1 MFDAPLVRR
10 DFLRV
15 AGAGLMA
22 YRMGGSRAFAEP
34 GTKDADAK
42 TPVDLDPLDCR
53 WTFGNHEPISMYRRI
68 GQASTGGIEGN
79 ALWLEDWHHWFDS
92 EDCPR
97 LMHELGLNIL
107 HSRFYKGMG
116 WQFESKDFPN
126 VKRFVENCH
135 KHGVRALAY
144 VQFSTL
150 YYETMQVEVPDLAD
164 WVAIDEHGRKRTYHN
179 SYFRWLPCINAPG
192 FEPYLA
198 RMIRIAL
205 TEGGFDGIMFDN
217 CFAPPCYCPRCVAL
231 FREYLAREPHPEQ
244 VFGIPTVDHVLPPP
258 PRKYGE
264 LLDPIGQRWRAFRC
278 ERLTALF
285 RRLYE
290 VGKACKPSAIMSG
303 NIAAIRRADMAGGV
317 ALVPSDLQDCFDLFV
332 SQSGNEP
339 GLRDGCIIN
348 RVREMKLAQALDTH
362 ILALSDSDAG
372 ISRDAESKY
381 VLNLMENAVFGGIPT
396 DRTVLRAD
404 PDMVS
409 QELVKF
415 RRPLLKKF
423 DAAVRAGREGLKLPT
438 YAPVR
443 LLYSRESEM
452 FSEQSHR
459 ALLAAEEILL
469 RHHVPFG
476 LLPTE
481 ARTELRIPADCE
493 LLVVSDQACLCD
505 AQVTALLRFAQ
516 RGGSLIVTG
525 QSGLHDAWYR
535 QRRTNPLAALADCP
549 TAIRRD
555 SVDTAP
561 VRGAGWTIRV
571 AAPNDDGRRLL
582 ADLEK
587 LWTAPIRID
596 APETVF
602 AEVKLGERQAA
613 VHLLN
618 YASEPVAAGVRIAVR
633 PELLGSCDGAF
644 AAPMEDVAST
654 RLTVAKQ
661 PDGQSCLTLPGFHDY
676 AVVTLTRIIHDR

>member
-1 MFDAPLVRR
+1 MPDTTRLIRR

-15 AGAGLMA
+15 AGAGLIA
-22 YRMGGSRAFAEP
+22 GRLWNNHAAGELATFQAGS
-34 GTKDADAK
+34 K
-42 TPVDLDPLDCR
+42 TRVDLNPLDCR

-68 GQASTGGIEGN
+68 GNPSTGGIVGN
-79 ALWLEDWHHWFDS
+79 SLWLDEWHHWFDS
-92 EDCPR
+92 EDCPQ
-97 LMHELGLNIL
+97 LMQELGLNIV

-126 VKRFVENCH
+126 VKRFVANCH
-135 KHGVRALAY
+135 KHRVRTLAY

-150 YYETMQVEVPDLAD
+150 YYETMQAEIPDLAD
-164 WVAIDEHGRKRTYHN
+164 WVAIDENGRKRTYFN
-179 SYFRWLPCINAPG
+179 NYFRWLPCINAPG

-198 RMIRIAL
+198 RMVRIAL

-217 CFAPPCYCPRCVAL
+217 CFAPACYCPRCVAL
-231 FREYLAREPHPEQ
+231 FREYLARESNPEQ
-244 VFGIPTVDHVLPPP
+244 VFGIPTVEHVLPPP
-258 PRKYGE
+258 PSKYGE
-264 LLDPIGQRWRAFRC
+264 LRDPIAQRWLTFRC
-278 ERLTALF
+278 ERLTGLF

-303 NIAAIRRADMAGGV
+303 NIAAIRRADMAGSV
-317 ALVPSDLQDCFDLFV
+317 ALVTTDLQNCFDLFV

-381 VLNLMENAVFGGIPT
+381 VLNLMENAVFGGIPI

-404 PDMVS
+404 PNMVS
-409 QELVKF
+409 RELVEF
-415 RRPLLKKF
+415 RRPLLKQF
-423 DAAVRAGREGLKLPT
+423 NEAIQAGRAGLELPS

-452 FSEQSHR
+452 FSERSHR
-459 ALLAAEEILL
+459 ALLAVEEILL

-481 ARTELRIPADCE
+481 AGKELQSPADCE
-493 LLVVSDQACLCD
+493 LLLVCDQTCLSDAEL
-505 AQVTALLRFAQ
+505 AALIRFAE
-516 RGGSLIVTG
+516 GGRRLIVTG
-525 QSGLHDAWYR
+525 QSGQYNEWYR
-535 QRRTNPLAALADCP
+535 QRRENPLTALAGCKS
-549 TAIRRD
+549 AILCD
-555 SVDTAP
+555 SVDTSP
-561 VRGAGWTIRV
+561 VRGDGWTIRV
-571 AAPNDDGRRLL
+571 AAPDDDGRRLL
-582 ADLEK
+582 ANVEK
-587 LWTAPIRID
+587 LWTSPLNVA

-602 AEVKLGERQAA
+602 VEVKRGERQAT

-618 YASEPVAAGVRIAVR
+618 YASTPVAAGVRIDIRSELFDSFDCTFAV
-633 PELLGSCDGAF
+633 
-644 AAPMEDVAST
+644 PMEDVAPAC
-654 RLTVAKQ
+654 LTPTEQA
-661 PDGQSCLTLPGFHDY
+661 GGLHRITLPGFHDY
-676 AVVTLTRIIHDR
+676 AVLTLTNV